1 MNVIGIDPSL
11 MRTGW
16 AYVAGTGATH
26 YWLLGSCRGDDYEA
40 MRAVLWEAAAFGVT
54 HAAIEDVYL
63 GRNFRTAAVLA
74 EVRGGIKSACAGA
87 GIEAIDVP
95 AMTWKSAMLTM
106 SGRIP
111 QGRKAQKGAALMVA
125 RTLGANPCNSDEA
138 DAVCIADYARR
149 KWTLDARAIARRPKP

>member
-63 GRNFRTAAVLA
+63 GRNFRTAATLA
-74 EVRGGIKSACAGA
+74 EVRGGIKAACAAA
-87 GIEAIDVP
+87 GIEVRDVA
-95 AMTWKSAMLTM
+95 AMTWKAGMLTM
-106 SGRIP
+106 NGRLP
-111 QGRKAQKGAALMVA
+111 QGRKEQKAAAVTVA
-125 RTLGANPCNSDEA
+125 RACGANPRNSDEA

-149 KWTLDARAIARRPKP
+149 AWTAEARAIARRPKP